1 MVEGKLELM
10 SRFYDKDFNPLFPDD
25 IDSIS
30 DMIRQDRDA
39 QDAKFDRIVRESSH
53 RREIMMAQKI
63 IDENTLCLAGV
74 EPCESCQKELDN
86 Q

>member
-1 MVEGKLELM
+1 M
-10 SRFYDKDFNPLFPDD
+10 RA
-25 IDSIS
+25 SIS
-30 DMIRQDRDA
+30 IERDGNMDSWCTEEFNSNVTQRLIRDREE
-39 QDAKFDRIVRESSH
+39 QDANLDRIVRESSH

-74 EPCESCQKELDN
+74 DPCESCQKELDN

>member
-1 MVEGKLELM
+1 M
-10 SRFYDKDFNPLFPDD
+10 YDKDHNPLFPD
-25 IDSIS
+25 DSIS

-74 EPCESCQKELDN
+74 EPCESCQKELDT

>member
-1 MVEGKLELM
+1 M

-25 IDSIS
+25 SDSIS

-39 QDAKFDRIVRESSH
+39 QDAKFDRIIRESSH

-74 EPCESCQKELDN
+74 DPCDYCQKEMDME
-86 Q
+86 

>member
-1 MVEGKLELM
+1 M
-10 SRFYDKDFNPLFPDD
+10 PLYPDD
-25 IDSIS
+25 SDSIAE
-30 DMIRQDRDA
+30 MIRQDRDA
-39 QDAKFDRIVRESSH
+39 QDAKFDVIVRESSH
-53 RREIMMAQKI
+53 RREVMMAQKI

>member
-1 MVEGKLELM
+1 M
-10 SRFYDKDFNPLFPDD
+10 SLYPDD
-25 IDSIS
+25 SDSIAE
-30 DMIRQDRDA
+30 MIRQDRDA

-53 RREIMMAQKI
+53 RREVMMAQKI

>member
-1 MVEGKLELM
+1 MT
-10 SRFYDKDFNPLFPDD
+10 RFYDKDYNPLFPDD
-25 IDSIS
+25 SVS
-30 DMIRQDRDA
+30 DIVRQDRDA
-39 QDAKFDRIVRESSH
+39 QDSKFDRIVRESSH
-53 RREIMMAQKI
+53 RREVMMAQKI

>member
-1 MVEGKLELM
+1 MVEGRLELM
-10 SRFYDKDFNPLFPDD
+10 SRFYDKDYNPLFPDD
-25 IDSIS
+25 SIS
-30 DMIRQDRDA
+30 EMIRQDRDA
-39 QDAKFDRIVRESSH
+39 QDSNMDRIVRESFH

-74 EPCESCQKELDN
+74 DPCESCQRELDT

>member
-1 MVEGKLELM
+1 M
-10 SRFYDKDFNPLFPDD
+10 SLYPDD
-25 IDSIS
+25 SDSIS
-30 DMIRQDRDA
+30 NMIRQDRDA
-39 QDAKFDRIVRESSH
+39 QDAKFDRIIRESSH